1 MSTETTA
8 SLQQPQY
15 LTIPP
20 AVKDHSAWQDW
31 QRYHRQNRHVMRSI
45 VSEIRRA
52 KEAGRMK
59 ASVKAIINYL
69 RWNMYV
75 AGDGSDIYAIN
86 DKYTGIYTHIIVAT
100 FPEFKD
106 MIDKRELRAINKS
119 KKSTK

>member
-1 MSTETTA
+1 MITETTA
-8 SLQQPQY
+8 SLQHTPQF
-15 LTIPP
+15 LIIPP

-31 QRYHRQNRHVMRSI
+31 QRYHRHNRHVMRSI

-75 AGDGSDIYAIN
+75 AGDGTDIYAIN

-100 FPEFKD
+100 FPEFRD
-106 MIDKRELRAINKS
+106 MIDKRELRAINTH
-119 KKSTK
+119 KKNK